1 MERCLIYFD
10 NAATVWP
17 KPESV
22 YKFMDQFY
30 RTHGVNPGRS
40 GYDLAIEAGSLLT
53 SLRKRFTKFFGGD
66 EATPERLVFSY
77 NVTDALN
84 LAIPGLIGEG
94 DHVIT
99 TNLEHNSV
107 IRPVNHLVRDC
118 GAEVTYLPF
127 NSEGFIEPDAVKR
140 AIRPNT
146 KVVIVNH
153 GSNVIGTVQ
162 PLREIGCLCRE
173 HDIIFLVDTA
183 QTAGVIPINMKEMN
197 IDVVAFTGHKAL
209 MGSMGIGG
217 LCIRKHVEVEQVRSG
232 GTGVRSVHPYHLE
245 EYPWRLEFGT
255 PNMVGV
261 AALWAGQDWLDEN
274 GIENV
279 YGHEMKLAKRL
290 VEGLRQIDGVRL
302 YCCDQLENH
311 LSTVLMNV
319 EGADPGDVGIMLD
332 VDHNIATRTG
342 LHCAPLVH
350 TQLGTVEKHGGVRF
364 SVGAFNTEEEVAA
377 AIHAVS
383 EISNWAR
390 GRVRKPERDLARTT
404 TRQPITMAAQ
414 WNMDTAVDGRRV

>member
-1 MERCLIYFD
+1 MKPDLIYFD

-22 YKFMDQFY
+22 YRFMDHFY
-30 RTHGVNPGRS
+30 RTQGVNPGRS

-53 SLRKRFTKFFGGD
+53 NLRQRLTRFFGGD
-66 EATPERLVFSY
+66 EDTPERLVFSY

-84 LAIPGLIGEG
+84 LIIPGLLAPG

-107 IRPVNHLVRDC
+107 IRPVNHMVRDLGC
-118 GAEVTYLPF
+118 EATFLPF
-127 NSEGFIEPDAVKR
+127 DADGFVSPDEIRR

-162 PLREIGCLCRE
+162 PLKEIGCLCRQ
-173 HDIIFLVDTA
+173 HGITFVVDTA
-183 QTAGVIPINMKEMN
+183 QTAGIIPIHMREMN
-197 IDVVAFTGHKAL
+197 VDVVAFTGHKAL

-217 LCIRKHVEVEQVRSG
+217 LCIRKHVDVRQVRAG
-232 GTGVRSVHPYHLE
+232 GTGVRSIEPYHLE

-255 PNMVGV
+255 HNMIGV

-274 GIENV
+274 GVEHV
-279 YGHEMKLAKRL
+279 HAREMRLASKL
-290 VEGLRQIDGVRL
+290 VEGLRAIEEVRL
-302 YCCDQLENH
+302 YCCDRLDNH
-311 LSTVLMNV
+311 LSTVLMNISGV
-319 EGADPGDVGIMLD
+319 DPGDVGIMLD

-350 TQLGTVEKHGGVRF
+350 TQLGLVESHGGVRF
-364 SVGAFNTEEEVAA
+364 SVGAFNTEADVEA
-377 AIHAVS
+377 AIHGVAEIARWAHDRTAKRVYTMPVKEES
-383 EISNWAR
+383 EPAR
-390 GRVRKPERDLARTT
+390 IRA
-404 TRQPITMAAQ
+404 
-414 WNMDTAVDGRRV
+414 

>member
-1 MERCLIYFD
+1 MEAAEQNMEKRLIYFD

-53 SLRKRFTKFFGGD
+53 NLRKRLTKFFGGD
-66 EATPERLVFSY
+66 EDTPERLVFSY

-84 LAIPGLIGEG
+84 LAIPGLIGKG

-127 NSEGFIEPDAVKR
+127 NAAGFIEPNAVKR

-146 KVVIVNH
+146 KVLIVNH

-162 PLREIGCLCRE
+162 PLREMGRLCRE
-173 HDIIFLVDTA
+173 HDITFLVDTA

-217 LCIRKHVEVEQVRSG
+217 LCIRKHVEIAQMRAG
-232 GTGVRSVHPYHLE
+232 GTGVRSVDPYHLE

-261 AALWAGQDWLDEN
+261 AALWAGQDWLDEK

-279 YGHEMKLAKRL
+279 YAHEMKLAKQL
-290 VEGLRQIDGVRL
+290 VEGLRKIDGVRL

-311 LSTVLMNV
+311 LSTVLVNV
-319 EGADPGDVGIMLD
+319 EGADPADVGTMLD
-332 VDHNIATRTG
+332 VDHDIAVRTG

-350 TQLGTVEKHGGVRF
+350 AQLGTVENHGGVRF
-364 SVGAFNTEEEVAA
+364 SVGAFNTEAEVAA

-383 EISNWAR
+383 EVASWAR
-390 GRVRKPERDLARTT
+390 ERVRKPERGRVLIAAPE
-404 TRQPITMAAQ
+404 PIGL
-414 WNMDTAVDGRRV
+414 TA